1 MGTSRSTGRSTIVS
15 AMSAY
20 TANGASLF
28 SRTRIT
34 FVLVVPPTVI
44 SSTSLS
50 ARMNCGEC
58 GSDPV
63 MGGSPKKENPS
74 VTSDITKKFRWY
86 AGPLARL
93 FSGLFA
99 SREEMFIS
107 TYISNARS
115 APGPAAHRGSQL
127 GPAPRSTTHEPR
139 PSAGIIDEGIVSISN
154 PSTPLPHATSVPT
167 VMAAAMPKSA
177 VISRMNR
184 NKNGDVR
191 TASAHRP
198 SCRVSSARSR
208 DKSAWARSYSSDVK

>member
-63 MGGSPKKENPS
+63 MGGSPKKENLS
-74 VTSDITKKFRWY
+74 VTSDITKKFRWLRG
-86 AGPLARL
+86 ALGEVIFRFIRQQGGNVHLHTHQQ
-93 FSGLFA
+93 
-99 SREEMFIS
+99 REERPG
-107 TYISNARS
+107 TRGAQGEPARPR
-115 APGPAAHRGSQL
+115 AEVHDPRAATIRRYYRRRYREHLQ
-127 GPAPRSTTHEPR
+127 PVHAAAPRDER
-139 PSAGIIDEGIVSISN
+139 PNRDG
-154 PSTPLPHATSVPT
+154 
-167 VMAAAMPKSA
+167 AA
-177 VISRMNR
+177 RR
-184 NKNGDVR
+184 
-191 TASAHRP
+191 
-198 SCRVSSARSR
+198 
-208 DKSAWARSYSSDVK
+208 